1 VSIRLG
7 SVSAPRFGHST
18 MDAAAGFTPSSDC
31 AVAQVFDTVVTMR
44 APRQTTEVTR
54 RLALSATEIAAMAAL
69 ATALA
74 NDLPETEN
82 ALQSGE
88 IDIGVAAEIAALAG
102 YLTPHQARLAADVM
116 KPGAP
121 EWRWLDPAPETT
133 SAAARALPAAPTIPA
148 TPAAS
153 T

>member
-1 VSIRLG
+1 
-7 SVSAPRFGHST
+7 
-18 MDAAAGFTPSSDC
+18 MDATAEFTPSSDC
-31 AVAQVFDTVVTMR
+31 ALDQVFDIVVAMR

-54 RLALSATEIAAMAAL
+54 RLALSATEVAAMTAL

-102 YLTPHQARLAADVM
+102 YLTPHQARLATDVM
-116 KPGAP
+116 NPGTP
-121 EWRWLDPAPETT
+121 EWRWLAPTSDPTPTIPATSAFPPAPP
-133 SAAARALPAAPTIPA
+133 LPA

-153 T
+153 A